1 MRSFC
6 WLPLA
11 AVSLALNLAGCI
23 NIDTS
28 FLPKTSSVV
37 VKDVEIGANTWAA
50 YQQYLAAISPAGQ
63 GVFAIASDGQGGES
77 WVCKTASCADTS
89 QFAANAIRRCEE
101 NNPGY
106 TCVVFDIDRVPQ
118 IKFQPPH

>member
-6 WLPLA
+6 WLSLA
-11 AVSLALNLAGCI
+11 AVSLAGCI

-28 FLPKTSSVV
+28 FLPKTSAVV
-37 VKDVEIGANTWAA
+37 VKEVEIGPKTWEA
-50 YQQYLAAISPAGQ
+50 YQQYLAAISPAGH

-77 WVCKTASCADTS
+77 WICKTASCVDTG
-89 QFAANAIRRCEE
+89 QFAAKAILRCEQS
-101 NNPGY
+101 NPGY

-118 IKFQPPH
+118 IKFTPPS

>member
-6 WLPLA
+6 WLLLA
-11 AVSLALNLAGCI
+11 AVSLAGCI
-23 NIDTS
+23 KIDTS
-28 FLPKTSSVV
+28 FLPKTSAVV
-37 VKDVEIGANTWAA
+37 VQEVEIGPKTWAA

-77 WVCKTASCADTS
+77 WICKAQSCADTS
-89 QFAANAIRRCEE
+89 QFAANAIQRCEE

-106 TCVVFDIDRVPQ
+106 RCVVFDIDRVPQ
-118 IKFQPPH
+118 IKFTPPS

>member
-1 MRSFC
+1 MQSFC

-11 AVSLALNLAGCI
+11 AVILAGCGG
-23 NIDTS
+23 IDTS
-28 FLPKTSSVV
+28 FLPKTSTVV
-37 VKDVEIGANTWAA
+37 VKEVEIGPKTWEI
-50 YQQYLAAISPAGQ
+50 YQQYLAAISPAGH

-77 WVCKTASCADTS
+77 WICQKTSCIDNG

-106 TCVVFDIDRVPQ
+106 RCVVFDIDRVPQ
-118 IKFQPPH
+118 IKFKPPS